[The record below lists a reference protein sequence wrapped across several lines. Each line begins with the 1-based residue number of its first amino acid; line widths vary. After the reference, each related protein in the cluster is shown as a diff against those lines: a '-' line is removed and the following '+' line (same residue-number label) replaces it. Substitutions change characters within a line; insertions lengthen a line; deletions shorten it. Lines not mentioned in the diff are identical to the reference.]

1 GRSGRNLGSAAVG
14 SRRPASGSTGSRARG
29 RISPSPA
36 RRGSAGSAVMASTA
50 TPTAG
55 TGPEAE
61 ATSGSS
67 GDKNGNSVPIPKFRE
82 HGLFETWDAEDC
94 GQAGCSA
101 SEGGGEQ
108 GAADEPIASARVVRG
123 ARRKRFV
130 AAGSAE
136 ARLGGGPMAPPLPP
150 RGGVSAF
157 SSVTAGASA
166 AGLRSSSRR
175 SGADTAGRGFT
186 SDVGRDLPRDEELAS
201 PLQSLDPPRIMAR
214 PYVVTGSDYDVDD
227 DDVKFLAT
235 LNAEASGGQ
244 WRGQQQS
251 TVIGTDL
258 FEDMIER
265 LERQEDRARDRKN
278 LMESSERLVMEL
290 DLSTS
295 RMEDLCSEADDIF
308 AACISQNSDKSMHS
322 SEKPHPREKVTS
334 GQWGEGIAK
343 IIKGFKDAALRE
355 RSAVPTDSETAG
367 SGSGNGSSG
376 GGSLCSRRGGRGGG
390 DASSSDDD
398 SDEEVISDSTIQSEL
413 HQKGPVALTE
423 NVAMSILRKRVVAFQ
438 KSHSP
443 GSNSTMKSQAWSHS
457 AHEDGGGG
465 IAAGGSS
472 TSRGTE
478 GSAHETSGGAA
489 VVAGHGR
496 GARSAPK
503 LARAA
508 KGSVW
513 KGKGRAKDEQPR
525 RSARA
530 VGAKTLDDADKGV
543 MEEIDDDILAEVF
556 RYWASKRE
564 GFGGPMLRC
573 LHYIPGAVMWERV
586 EDPQREVEDIDEG
599 MDPEADKEAYELL
612 RRCRHELEQLRMLAD
627 LVKRRE
633 KNKST
638 AFGISTELLELAI
651 NSEQNLRG
659 YINELRRKET
669 QESESQQPQA
679 HSAPSVTLTD
689 NQGGTPGAAAAGGSG
704 VATISAEDRN
714 G

>member
-1 GRSGRNLGSAAVG
+1 MPPNMGSSLLTGTKKAEARGTRGRSRSVTQPAPTIDNTNTKPTRESLPPPPRVPAVEGSAATTRPRLKSAKNNNGNTNNSRTGRPSTLDTVQPVVDVSQSVSPVSPPTEKRSHSTTEKVFRREQNGRVSRHANSKDHASGQANPSPTPREAKDVRGSVSSSGDPTLANRNDSGTAVMRAARGRGSSAAGAAAAMAAAVTEAAAPAPPSPFRAPTRAVRKRPLTEDAKLKRFFIHELPSRSRFFRNKTELEAAMRPVHSQAALGVTSNSSASGSNGQAKGTGRRGRSGRNLGSAAVG

-265 LERQEDRARDRKN
+265 LERQEDRARDV
-278 LMESSERLVMEL
+278 SYFQGFQ
-290 DLSTS
+290 DL
-295 RMEDLCSEADDIF
+295 LCS
-308 AACISQNSDKSMHS
+308 
-322 SEKPHPREKVTS
+322 
-334 GQWGEGIAK
+334 
-343 IIKGFKDAALRE
+343 
-355 RSAVPTDSETAG
+355 
-367 SGSGNGSSG
+367 
-376 GGSLCSRRGGRGGG
+376 SL
-390 DASSSDDD
+390 D
-398 SDEEVISDSTIQSEL
+398 
-413 HQKGPVALTE
+413 
-423 NVAMSILRKRVVAFQ
+423 
-438 KSHSP
+438 
-443 GSNSTMKSQAWSHS
+443 
-457 AHEDGGGG
+457 
-465 IAAGGSS
+465 
-472 TSRGTE
+472 
-478 GSAHETSGGAA
+478 
-489 VVAGHGR
+489 
-496 GARSAPK
+496 
-503 LARAA
+503 
-508 KGSVW
+508 
-513 KGKGRAKDEQPR
+513 
-525 RSARA
+525 
-530 VGAKTLDDADKGV
+530 
-543 MEEIDDDILAEVF
+543 
-556 RYWASKRE
+556 
-564 GFGGPMLRC
+564 
-573 LHYIPGAVMWERV
+573 
-586 EDPQREVEDIDEG
+586 
-599 MDPEADKEAYELL
+599 
-612 RRCRHELEQLRMLAD
+612 
-627 LVKRRE
+627 
-633 KNKST
+633 
-638 AFGISTELLELAI
+638 
-651 NSEQNLRG
+651 
-659 YINELRRKET
+659 
-669 QESESQQPQA
+669 
-679 HSAPSVTLTD
+679 
-689 NQGGTPGAAAAGGSG
+689 
-704 VATISAEDRN
+704 
-714 G
+714 